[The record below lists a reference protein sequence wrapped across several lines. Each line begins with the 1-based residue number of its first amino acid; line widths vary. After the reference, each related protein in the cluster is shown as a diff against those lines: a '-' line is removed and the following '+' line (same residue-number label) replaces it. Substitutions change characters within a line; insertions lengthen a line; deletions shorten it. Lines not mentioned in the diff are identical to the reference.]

1 MLKLL
6 EMGIRLKRITF
17 IIMLGV
23 LVFGLYF
30 NIIFNQPTN
39 WDDPGLIQNPQNY
52 ALTIDNIKRIFTITN
67 SGTWQP
73 VRDMSYVIDYAL
85 LPQNPVLAM
94 HIHSILLYFFLSLVV
109 FMFLYELFSALGRD
123 DETAFLVSVISTIIF
138 AVHPVHV
145 ESVAWL
151 YARKETLLG
160 LFTMLSMW
168 AFVKARKGHPGY
180 FITSA
185 VALVFAAL
193 SKPTAFVIPAAM
205 LIVDIAIQMHNPE
218 RGFWRRR
225 ALFFACILLLV
236 IPLSVWLIKMMLLV
250 GGVKPYHGGTLG
262 NNLLAV
268 SQICI
273 EYIKLITFNIDYVA
287 DYPIKLYTSIRDWHA
302 LMFIFLNLA
311 LITAA
316 VVFLLKRRYILP
328 IFVAWHYIFILPV
341 SHIFPISQTLAD
353 RYAFLSSLSWC
364 VLLGYALTMLW
375 QKRINLKKLSPNL
388 PALAAFAIFTMIVFA
403 YSYMTYRQTLIWRNS
418 QVLWENTIARFP
430 NSNSANVN
438 LSVIYIGQG
447 RYDAAQELCVNAI
460 KNLPYDYFAIS
471 NLALA
476 QMLMGQYDN
485 AIHNYKEALKLRP
498 DMDRAKMGLA
508 NCFWQKGDW
517 KTSCN
522 IYLKLLKSGF
532 DLKSSGHAGLVLSR
546 LSFAANKLGNKAES
560 DRLIEMGYASSKGHP
575 EFFVSI
581 ASIATSLGR
590 KDIAANAYNSL
601 LPMLKNPGDRAK
613 IKSRLDSL
621 NSN

>member
-1 MLKLL
+1 MLKLKG
-6 EMGIRLKRITF
+6 MGMRHKRVAL
-17 IIMLGV
+17 IILLGV
-23 LVFGLYF
+23 LISGLYF
-30 NIIFNQPTN
+30 NIIHNQPTN
-39 WDDPGLIQNPQNY
+39 WDDPALVENSQNY
-52 ALTIDNIKRIFTITN
+52 ALNIDNIKRIFTITDT
-67 SGTWQP
+67 GTYQP

-94 HIHSILLYFFLSLVV
+94 HIHSILLYFFLSLAV
-109 FMFLYELFSALGRD
+109 FMFLYELFSALGKD
-123 DETAFLVSVISTIIF
+123 DETAFLASALSTIIF

-145 ESVAWL
+145 ETVAWL
-151 YARKETLLG
+151 YARKEPLLG

-185 VALVFAAL
+185 VLLVLAVL

-205 LIVDIAIQMHNPE
+205 LTVDIAIQMHNPQ
-218 RGFWRRR
+218 RGFWKRR
-225 ALFFACILLLV
+225 AVFFAFTLILV
-236 IPLSVWLIKMMLLV
+236 IPLSFWLIRMLISV

-273 EYIKLITFNIDYVA
+273 EYIKLIAFNIDYVA

-302 LMFIFLNLA
+302 WMLIFLNLA

-328 IFVAWHYIFILPV
+328 IFVAWYYTFILPV

-364 VLLGYALTMLW
+364 VLPGYLLAFLW
-375 QKRINLKKLSPNL
+375 QKRITYKKLSPNL
-388 PALAAFAIFTMIVFA
+388 PALAAFAIFAMIVSS
-403 YSYMTYRQTLIWRNS
+403 YSYMTYRQTFIWRNS
-418 QVLWENTIARFP
+418 QTLWENTIARFP

-447 RYDAAQELCVNAI
+447 RYEAAQKLCVNAI
-460 KNLPYDYFAIS
+460 RNLPYDYFAIS

-522 IYLKLLKSGF
+522 IYLMLLNSGN
-532 DLKSSGHAGLVLSR
+532 DLKSYGHEGLVLSR
-546 LSFAANKLGNKAES
+546 LAFAANKMGNKAES
-560 DRLIEMGYASSKGHP
+560 NRLLEMGYASSRGRP
-575 EFFVSI
+575 EFLVSI
-581 ASIATSLGR
+581 AEIATSLGR

-601 LPMLKNPGDRAK
+601 LPMLKKPEARAR

-621 NSN
+621 NPN